1 MKSKKSKSKKIVLG
15 LLAAA
20 SLLAATPVKAMQDD
34 TDESSHTLPPPPP
47 PPPSDT
53 TPKKNWKQQQAELKG
68 TSSQTQSSQP
78 KVTPKTPPKV
88 QQQSGGLDL
97 SALTS
102 VQLRKTSQMSPK
114 VQQSGEFDPKAIT
127 SVKLRSTGGIPPKS
141 ISQPPPV
148 NSNPFGTTVGK
159 KPLVSQDVKSPSKH
173 GSLPKLPVLQD
184 KPLSTVGNKMITK
197 PPLLEDWVK
206 LGLLKTKPIEVV
218 PGQKLTVT
226 AKFAAATEKTV
237 ISFLNSGQNG
247 YYPGEAIVNIGDTEA
262 TFSSVVPA
270 HEAKTWLVVRNPGFN
285 GQDAMNIGVKLKS
298 LSIQPEEE
306 ILAQTLPI
314 LKDWEN
320 LGLVKTNP
328 IEVKPGQKLTVTCT
342 FDGPVTENTVLGFL
356 NSAQKGYYPGDIVV
370 NPGETTVTF
379 SSVVPESETQTWLIV
394 RNPAFDGSSQ
404 LSLGAKL
411 KSVSLKT
418 E

>member
-34 TDESSHTLPPPPP
+34 ADESSHTLPPPPP

-68 TSSQTQSSQP
+68 TSSQPQSSQQTVVP
-78 KVTPKTPPKV
+78 KVTPKV
-88 QQQSGGLDL
+88 QQSGGLDL
-97 SALTS
+97 SAITS
-102 VQLRKTSQMSPK
+102 GKGSLRK
-114 VQQSGEFDPKAIT
+114 
-127 SVKLRSTGGIPPKS
+127 TGGIPPKS

-159 KPLVSQDVKSPSKH
+159 KPPVFQDVKSPSSASKH

-342 FDGPVTENTVLGFL
+342 FDGPVTENTALGFL
-356 NSAQKGYYPGDIVV
+356 NSAQNGYYPGEVIVA
-370 NPGETTVTF
+370 PGETTVTF
-379 SSVVPESETQTWLIV
+379 SSVVPASETQTWLIV
-394 RNPAFDGSSQ
+394 RNPAFNGVSE

>member
-34 TDESSHTLPPPPP
+34 ADESSHTLPPPPP

-68 TSSQTQSSQP
+68 TSSQPQSSQQTVVP
-78 KVTPKTPPKV
+78 KVTPKV
-88 QQQSGGLDL
+88 QQSGGLDL
-97 SALTS
+97 SAITS
-102 VQLRKTSQMSPK
+102 GKGSLRK
-114 VQQSGEFDPKAIT
+114 
-127 SVKLRSTGGIPPKS
+127 TGGIPPKS

-159 KPLVSQDVKSPSKH
+159 KPPVFQDVKSPSSASKH

-270 HEAKTWLVVRNPGFN
+270 HEAQTWLVTRNSAFDGKTPLTL
-285 GQDAMNIGVKLKS
+285 GVKFKS
-298 LSIQPEEE
+298 LSIQPEEGTTPE
-306 ILAQTLPI
+306 SLAKTLPI
-314 LKDWEN
+314 LKDWEK

-342 FDGPVTENTVLGFL
+342 FDGPVTENTALGFL
-356 NSAQKGYYPGDIVV
+356 NSAQNGYYAGEVIVT
-370 NPGETTVTF
+370 PGETTVTF
-379 SSVVPESETQTWLIV
+379 SSVVPASETQTWLIV
-394 RNPAFDGSSQ
+394 RNPAFNGVSE